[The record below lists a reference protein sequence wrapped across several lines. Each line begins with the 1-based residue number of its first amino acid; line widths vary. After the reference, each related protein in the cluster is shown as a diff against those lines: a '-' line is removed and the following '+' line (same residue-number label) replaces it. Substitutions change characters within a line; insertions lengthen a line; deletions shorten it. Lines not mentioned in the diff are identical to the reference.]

1 MRAIFAGCKLVILFA
16 LGILAI
22 VPSILIR
29 LGRLLMARK
38 SKSVAKHKIPEIAA
52 SLKAKAAIPMTRS
65 IEDTLSQL
73 AAPIQAML
81 DAGYA
86 YTDVAEVFK
95 EHGVDL
101 AASSIQS
108 YHRKQLKSDAQVIP
122 VQQSLAGEVSPAV
135 AVDKR
140 TERTQ
145 ISVPSSEDNRSA
157 QASDEAKSD
166 VSGDES
172 ENALAPDVSE
182 NALAPDASENTPVVA
197 ESSPSSPTPNP
208 KKAKTSSPPTPAK
221 SQFNVTDRS
230 KL

>member
-1 MRAIFAGCKLVILFA
+1 
-16 LGILAI
+16 
-22 VPSILIR
+22 
-29 LGRLLMARK
+29 MARK

-52 SLKAKAAIPMTRS
+52 SLKAKAAIPMMLA
-65 IEDTLSQL
+65 IEDTITQL

-108 YHRKQLKSDAQVIP
+108 YHRKQLKSDAQVTP

-135 AVDKR
+135 AVDER
-140 TERTQ
+140 TEKTQ

-172 ENALAPDVSE
+172 ENAF
-182 NALAPDASENTPVVA
+182 APDASENTPVVA
-197 ESSPSSPTPNP
+197 VSSPSSPTPNP
-208 KKAKTSSPPTPAK
+208 QKAKSSSSLPTQAK

>member
-1 MRAIFAGCKLVILFA
+1 MT
-16 LGILAI
+16 
-22 VPSILIR
+22 
-29 LGRLLMARK
+29 RK

-52 SLKAKAAIPMTRS
+52 SLKAKAAIPMMLA

-86 YTDVAEVFK
+86 YTDVAAVFK

-108 YHRKQLKSDAQVIP
+108 YHRKQLKSDAQVTP
-122 VQQSLAGEVSPAV
+122 VQQSLAGEISPAV
-135 AVDKR
+135 AVDER
-140 TERTQ
+140 TEKTQ

-157 QASDEAKSD
+157 QASNEAKSD

-172 ENALAPDVSE
+172 ENALAPD
-182 NALAPDASENTPVVA
+182 ASESTPVVA

-208 KKAKTSSPPTPAK
+208 QKAKSSSSLPTQAK

>member
-1 MRAIFAGCKLVILFA
+1 MLFA

-52 SLKAKAAIPMTRS
+52 SLKAKAAIPMMLA

-108 YHRKQLKSDAQVIP
+108 YHRKQLKSDAQVTP
-122 VQQSLAGEVSPAV
+122 VQQSLAGEISPAV
-135 AVDKR
+135 AVDKH
-140 TERTQ
+140 TEKTQ

-166 VSGDES
+166 PSGDES
-172 ENALAPDVSE
+172 ENALDTNVSE
-182 NALAPDASENTPVVA
+182 STPVVA
-197 ESSPSSPTPNP
+197 VSSPSSPTPNP
-208 KKAKTSSPPTPAK
+208 QKAKSSSSPPTQAK

>member
-1 MRAIFAGCKLVILFA
+1 
-16 LGILAI
+16 
-22 VPSILIR
+22 
-29 LGRLLMARK
+29 MARK

-52 SLKAKAAIPMTRS
+52 SLKAKAAIPMTFA
-65 IEDTLSQL
+65 IEDTISQL

-86 YTDVAEVFK
+86 YTDVAAVFK

-108 YHRKQLKSDAQVIP
+108 YHRKQLKSDAQVAP
-122 VQQSLAGEVSPAV
+122 VQQSLAGEISPAV
-135 AVDKR
+135 AVDER
-140 TERTQ
+140 TEKTQ
-145 ISVPSSEDNRSA
+145 FSVPSSEDNRSA
-157 QASDEAKSD
+157 QASNEAKSD
-166 VSGDES
+166 VSGDDPEH
-172 ENALAPDVSE
+172 
-182 NALAPDASENTPVVA
+182 ALAPDASESTPVVA

-208 KKAKTSSPPTPAK
+208 KKAKSSSSPPTPAK

>member
-1 MRAIFAGCKLVILFA
+1 MRSIFAGCKLVILFE
-16 LGILAI
+16 LGILSI
-22 VPSILIR
+22 VLSILIR

-52 SLKAKAAIPMTRS
+52 SLKAKAAIPMMLA

-108 YHRKQLKSDAQVIP
+108 YHRKQLKSDAQVTP
-122 VQQSLAGEVSPAV
+122 VQQSLAGEISPAV
-135 AVDKR
+135 AVDER
-140 TERTQ
+140 TEKTQ

-157 QASDEAKSD
+157 QDSDGAKSD
-166 VSGDES
+166 VSGDKS

-182 NALAPDASENTPVVA
+182 STPVVA

-208 KKAKTSSPPTPAK
+208 QRAKSSSSSSPTQAK

>member
-1 MRAIFAGCKLVILFA
+1 
-16 LGILAI
+16 
-22 VPSILIR
+22 
-29 LGRLLMARK
+29 MARK

-52 SLKAKAAIPMTRS
+52 SLKAKAAIPMTFA
-65 IEDTLSQL
+65 IEDTISQL

-108 YHRKQLKSDAQVIP
+108 YHRKQLKSDAQVAP
-122 VQQSLAGEVSPAV
+122 VQQSLAGEVLPAV
-135 AVDKR
+135 AVDER
-140 TERTQ
+140 TEKTQ

-157 QASDEAKSD
+157 QASDEASCD

-172 ENALAPDVSE
+172 EHALVDTDVSE
-182 NALAPDASENTPVVA
+182 STPVVA
-197 ESSPSSPTPNP
+197 LSSPSSLTPNP
-208 KKAKTSSPPTPAK
+208 KRAKSSSSSPTPAK

>member
-1 MRAIFAGCKLVILFA
+1 
-16 LGILAI
+16 
-22 VPSILIR
+22 
-29 LGRLLMARK
+29 MARK

-52 SLKAKAAIPMTRS
+52 SLKAKAAIPVTLA
-65 IEDTLSQL
+65 IEDTISQL

-81 DAGYA
+81 DAGYS
-86 YTDVAEVFK
+86 YMDVAEIFK

-108 YHRKQLKSDAQVIP
+108 YHRKQHKSDAQVTP

-140 TERTQ
+140 TEKTQ
-145 ISVPSSEDNRSA
+145 ISVPSSDDNRSE
-157 QASDEAKSD
+157 QASDEPKSD

-172 ENALAPDVSE
+172 ENALDT
-182 NALAPDASENTPVVA
+182 DASESTLVGA
-197 ESSPSSPTPNP
+197 ESSSSSPTPNP
-208 KKAKTSSPPTPAK
+208 KKAKSSSSPPTQAK

>member
-1 MRAIFAGCKLVILFA
+1 
-16 LGILAI
+16 
-22 VPSILIR
+22 
-29 LGRLLMARK
+29 MARK

-52 SLKAKAAIPMTRS
+52 SLKAKAAIPMTFAL
-65 IEDTLSQL
+65 EDTISQL

-81 DAGYA
+81 DAGYS
-86 YTDVAEVFK
+86 YTDVAAVFK

-108 YHRKQLKSDAQVIP
+108 YHRKQHKSDAQVTP
-122 VQQSLAGEVSPAV
+122 AQQSLAGEVSPAV
-135 AVDKR
+135 AVDER
-140 TERTQ
+140 TEKIQ
-145 ISVPSSEDNRSA
+145 ISVPSSEANRST

-172 ENALAPDVSE
+172 EHALAP
-182 NALAPDASENTPVVA
+182 NAPESTPVVA

-208 KKAKTSSPPTPAK
+208 QKAKSSSSPSTPAK